1 MNMDIEVSR
10 MSIDKNTVSDL
21 ANLTGIDISDEE
33 LEEVTN
39 RFGSL
44 IQEMDK
50 LKDLELSDIHPVT
63 IFPEQSEI

>member
-1 MNMDIEVSR
+1 M
-10 MSIDKNTVSDL
+10 
-21 ANLTGIDISDEE
+21 AGITISDDE
-33 LEEVTN
+33 LEEVTS

-44 IQEMDK
+44 MQEMDK

>member
-1 MNMDIEVSR
+1 M
-10 MSIDKNTVSDL
+10 DKNTVSEL
-21 ANLTGIDISDEE
+21 ANLAGINIEDDE
-33 LEEVTN
+33 LEEVAS

-44 IQEMDK
+44 MEEMDK

>member
-1 MNMDIEVSR
+1 MDIEVPR

-44 IQEMDK
+44 MQEMDK